1 MQAVQC
7 NAFFCIARM
16 CMGLLCVVNI
26 DPALL
31 NVYHWILE
39 SLDSAFFFFDAIPI
53 TINTIPMGISSVLS
67 LPSMLGNMSKTPPS
81 IHSAGPYLF
90 KMVVPSSQF
99 CAFSTTF
106 PIAGI
111 S

>member
-67 LPSMLGNMSKTPPS
+67 LPRMLGNMSKTPPS
-81 IHSAGPYLF
+81 IQSAGAYLF
-90 KMVVPSSQF
+90 KMVVPSSQL
-99 CAFSTTF
+99 
-106 PIAGI
+106 
-111 S
+111 